1 MGRMK
6 RPVVCRR
13 VAGLALA
20 GGLCLGAAAGAQ
32 GAEADRLDRFRALAA
47 TQLSLAQVVD
57 GESATAA
64 YQDVWALLDD
74 EIVESLAGGGVF
86 ASIPFLQERLVAFSE
101 VWGAATLR
109 VSRLGEVVIG
119 VFSLGERATSGNSVR
134 VYGRFHG
141 EPALLAALDHGG
153 RPQLHP
159 LPRSG
164 GASQFLVVWEGDRSG
179 YGTRA
184 LRIDLLRREREHVR
198 TVWSTAELFPDG
210 LAARRH
216 TVRAQEIRL
225 RYVQP
230 YPGWSPGC
238 EGQTEW
244 EDVYRLT
251 ANASGFVRADRRQ
264 FNAWHREMRAV
275 AARVFAALADG
286 DARALGDV
294 VPDAALRARLPA
306 RLRPE
311 PACDAAEG
319 PAPVTASVA
328 ATTEEQRPWSLVFR
342 RVGARWRLT
351 GAAPVLP

>member
-1 MGRMK
+1 MN

-13 VAGLALA
+13 LAGLVLA
-20 GGLCLGAAAGAQ
+20 GGLCLVTTVAALAT
-32 GAEADRLDRFRALAA
+32 EPDRLDRFRALAT

-57 GESATAA
+57 GDGASAA
-64 YQDVWALLDD
+64 YQDVWTLLDE

-86 ASIPFLQERLVAFSE
+86 ASVAFLQERLDAFAE

-109 VSRLGEVVIG
+109 VSRLGDVVIG

-134 VYGRFHG
+134 VYGRFRG

-159 LPRSG
+159 LPRSAG
-164 GASQFLVVWEGDRSG
+164 VSQFLIVWEGDRSG
-179 YGTRA
+179 HGTRA
-184 LRIDLLRREREHVR
+184 LRIDLLRHEREQLR

-210 LAARRH
+210 LETRRH
-216 TVRAQEIRL
+216 TVRGQEIRL
-225 RYVQP
+225 RYVKP

-238 EGQTEW
+238 EGQAEW
-244 EDVYRLT
+244 EDVYRL
-251 ANASGFVRADRRQ
+251 AASASGFVRTERRQ

-275 AARVFAALADG
+275 AARVFAALGDA
-286 DARALGDV
+286 DARALADA

-319 PAPVTASVA
+319 TTPTTVSVA
-328 ATTEEQRPWSLVFR
+328 ATTEDQRPWSLVFR
-342 RVGARWRLT
+342 RVSARWRLT
-351 GAAPVLP
+351 GAAPVIP